1 MKNKL
6 RVKLEVAACPNG
18 SKDKELVGTVTLEA
32 DSISDLYNVCAKLE
46 QQYIRNDCPKY
57 HDIIITLTE
66 IKNKKPVT
74 ATEMKKSK
82 PPVSITYDRLHMHK
96 IVHGRF
102 ASNNLSSYAKSRS

>member
-6 RVKLEVAACPNG
+6 RVKLDVTACPDG
-18 SKDKELVGTVTLEA
+18 SKDQELVGTIMLEA
-32 DSISDLYNVCAKLE
+32 DSISDLYNVCARLE
-46 QQYIRNDCPKY
+46 QKYTRNDCPKY
-57 HDIIITLTE
+57 HDIVITLTE

-74 ATEMKKSK
+74 ATEIQKSK

-102 ASNNLSSYAKSRS
+102 ASNSLSSYAKAK